1 MSVLVISYSRDDQ
14 PQVRALVALLKAG
27 LRDVEK
33 AVFWDEEFE
42 PGEPWFDQ
50 LKAHIDASPQLFVF
64 WCHHS
69 NASDQVRREFSY
81 ALARDKQVVPVL
93 LDDTPLA
100 DELAP
105 IHGIDLRGAIR
116 HSGRPRTKAFSD
128 APRTPMRS
136 GWKTRTVIGWAAA
149 AVIIAI
155 VGLATFTVR
164 RPPMDAEPVPTP
176 SVSSGGFGQPAGN
189 PPPPPVAPVET
200 IEPISVAFIV
210 VLTLLTLGLSS
221 VLFVS
226 RFRTW
231 RRRRLILREFAR
243 HLASSPNG

>member
-81 ALARDKQVVPVL
+81 ALAREKQVVPVL

-116 HSGRPRTKAFSD
+116 HRRRRRTRCTSRLRTTCSPSSSAS
-128 APRTPMRS
+128 PRTP
-136 GWKTRTVIGWAAA
+136 GCGAA
-149 AVIIAI
+149 
-155 VGLATFTVR
+155 
-164 RPPMDAEPVPTP
+164 
-176 SVSSGGFGQPAGN
+176 SC
-189 PPPPPVAPVET
+189 
-200 IEPISVAFIV
+200 
-210 VLTLLTLGLSS
+210 
-221 VLFVS
+221 
-226 RFRTW
+226 
-231 RRRRLILREFAR
+231 
-243 HLASSPNG
+243 